1 MVEQISRLRK
11 LKVVMPEVTHILEN
25 NTPNTTMDD
34 PNLEFYAYIGL
45 ILDKSK
51 ASRLCFGISNLIS
64 VKKSKTTMIKTRSN
78 DCIFSKYN
86 VHKCISLI
94 LY

>member
-25 NTPNTTMDD
+25 NTPNTTMED

-51 ASRLCFGISNLIS
+51 ASRLCFWISNLIFL
-64 VKKSKTTMIKTRSN
+64 KKSKTK
-78 DCIFSKYN
+78 
-86 VHKCISLI
+86 
-94 LY
+94 

>member
-11 LKVVMPEVTHILEN
+11 LKVVMPGVTHILAI
-25 NTPNTTMDD
+25 NTPNKTMDD

-51 ASRLCFGISNLIS
+51 ASRLCFGISNLIFL
-64 VKKSKTTMIKTRSN
+64 KKSKTK
-78 DCIFSKYN
+78 
-86 VHKCISLI
+86 
-94 LY
+94 

>member
-34 PNLEFYAYIGL
+34 PNLELYTF
-45 ILDKSK
+45 ILD
-51 ASRLCFGISNLIS
+51 LFWINLKLLDFVLGS
-64 VKKSKTTMIKTRSN
+64 VI
-78 DCIFSKYN
+78 
-86 VHKCISLI
+86 
-94 LY
+94 